1 METDACRPAD
11 SAEDGSLLLCPLC
24 AGDNIQLHEVRQLT
38 EYWFACDGDDCG
50 VTGPMRGTAEEARVA
65 WNTRAS
71 PSDAADLAA
80 ARALHE
86 GKTPEA
92 WRLLAWGNLSAL
104 RDCQKLVTERDARIE
119 ALEGAARNIL
129 PYLEWYDR
137 PRKPRASPNNAQR
150 RIGFSRLPRAIQHR
164 GGKR

>member
-1 METDACRPAD
+1 MSDDTQAAREALP
-11 SAEDGSLLLCPLC
+11 CPFCSSTRLAVDPDHAVEC
-24 AGDNIQLHEVRQLT
+24 
-38 EYWFACDGDDCG
+38 FDCG
-50 VTGPMRGTAEEARVA
+50 AIGPGMSPEP

-104 RDCQKLVTERDARIE
+104 RDCQKLVTERDAQVAALTAANE
-119 ALEGAARNIL
+119 AMRAALLDIATTKAKTNSEANVKTIWVVAGKAATALAQSSAR
-129 PYLEWYDR
+129 E
-137 PRKPRASPNNAQR
+137 ASDE
-150 RIGFSRLPRAIQHR
+150 
-164 GGKR
+164 